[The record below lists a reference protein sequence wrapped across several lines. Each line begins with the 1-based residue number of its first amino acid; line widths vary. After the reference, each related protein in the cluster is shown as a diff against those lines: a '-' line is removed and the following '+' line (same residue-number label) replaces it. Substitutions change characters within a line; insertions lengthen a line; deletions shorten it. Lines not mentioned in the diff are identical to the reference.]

1 MDPLNTNGPVST
13 KPGHVWTAPT
23 VQGKNDA
30 DDCSIG
36 CRHVSGLFDA
46 ACMPLALMRSA
57 DRVPINSASSELR
70 PVFGLSQSSVTTDM
84 HQLLFT
90 LAIAVAALVAT
101 STVFRRQP
109 PVVFCNP
116 LVAP

>member
-1 MDPLNTNGPVST
+1 MDSLNANGPVST

-23 VQGKNDA
+23 PQGKSDA
-30 DDCSIG
+30 DCSIG

-46 ACMPLALMRSA
+46 ACMPLALMRST

-101 STVFRRQP
+101 PMVFRRQP
-109 PVVFCNP
+109 LVAFCNP